1 MADFE
6 EAAERL
12 RNADLSFVDRTD
24 AVKEL
29 SRMGTPQAVEVLA
42 EVVGDSERMVREEA
56 VRALG
61 KIATPE
67 TVPALIKVLET
78 GEESMQRYAAE
89 ALGEMRAGEAWEALQ
104 SAAASSSWSLQST
117 AKNALEKIGDPPK
130 AKRPPPVPAD
140 EMIMQLPS
148 TPAAAPERM
157 EPAGILR
164 KAIEGTDYALKERTA
179 GEKYSVVVPLPGGR
193 SQKVYVTIGGTD
205 SDGAGLICIYT
216 VCGPATP
223 KNYEWAL
230 RRNMKISFGSFALAD
245 HSGKRMFVMVNTLLA
260 EATEPVELQ
269 KSIDTLAR
277 HGDQLEELL
286 TGKDV
291 R

>member
-6 EAAERL
+6 ENAEKL
-12 RNADLSFVDRTD
+12 RNSDLSFIDRTD

-29 SRMGTPQAVEVLA
+29 SRFGTPQAVAVLA
-42 EVVGDSERMVREEA
+42 EVVGDPERMVREEA

-89 ALGEMRAGEAWEALQ
+89 ALGEMGAGEARETLQ
-104 SAAASSSWSLQST
+104 KAAESSDWSLKSAAT
-117 AKNALEKIGDPPK
+117 TALEKIGEPPRE
-130 AKRPPPVPAD
+130 ASAPSMPAD
-140 EMIMQLPS
+140 EMVMQLPS
-148 TPAAAPERM
+148 SPVAVPERM
-157 EPAGILR
+157 EPAEILR
-164 KAIEGTDYALKERTA
+164 KAIEGTDYALEERSKD
-179 GEKYSVVVPLPGGR
+179 GSYSVTVPLSGGR

-205 SDGAGLICIYT
+205 GDGSGLICVYT

-223 KNYEWAL
+223 KNYEWVL
-230 RRNMKISFGSFALAD
+230 RRNMKISFGSFAVAD

-260 EATEPVELQ
+260 EATEPIELQ